1 MFTKITPQKV
11 QHSDGYRVQV
21 ADRYAVEYFDDVC
34 HARIDVEFGSSVA
47 VYLRSLIV
55 KNLAGAVINLNL
67 PEIEKILERIITGIE
82 AMGCIVEKIN
92 HEFKG
97 SASQ

>member
-21 ADRYAVEYFDDVC
+21 ADRYAVEFY